1 MDLDVAALSAQV
13 KVNCDI
19 SDARFWGTYSICGL
33 LLRLRELFRHEKGIR
48 PWQEIPQEVISEWI
62 AAKENLWRELEERE
76 FIDLTVEETACPP
89 FEVEGINRVLAEK
102 GLIYGAG
109 LGILKKPSFF
119 LAELL
124 SRESVSEY
132 EVNVSGRE
140 LVRDLSSHPAMLL
153 GKTIFARRDALAAIL
168 WGKFEEMRHKKYKG
182 SLLYAFSQYGIAAE
196 SEPDEVL
203 YRRLLEIAEEEV
215 PAYIHHEIGEA
226 REGMALGEQWRTM
239 LSGHLSRKAELFVRS
254 IKDLLSDMSESGML
268 KYIIEHRKRGSL
280 GFYLSSFSGLQT
292 LILPRMQELFSGF
305 IEKEDWLLVEQ
316 MRKKGYDR
324 ANELASS
331 VLDIFHRLGEG
342 ASDVIEKELI
352 DAMLSRR

>member
-1 MDLDVAALSAQV
+1 MDPDIEVLSAQV

-33 LLRLRELFRHEKGIR
+33 LLRLRELFSHENGMR

-62 AAKENLWRELEERE
+62 AAKENLWREIEERE
-76 FIDLTVEETACPP
+76 FVDLMVEETSFPP
-89 FEVEGINRVLAEK
+89 FEIEGINHVLK
-102 GLIYGAG
+102 GKGVVYGAG

-124 SRESVSEY
+124 RRESLCGY

-168 WGKFEEMRHKKYKG
+168 WSKFEEMRLKKYKG
-182 SLLYAFSQYGIAAE
+182 SLLYAFSQYGIAPQC
-196 SEPDEVL
+196 EPDEAL
-203 YRRLLEIAEEEV
+203 YIRLLQIAEAEI

-226 REGMALGEQWRTM
+226 REGMMLGEQWRQM
-239 LSGHLSRKAELFVRS
+239 LSGHLSRRAELFVRS

-268 KYIIEHRKRGSL
+268 KYVIEHTRRGSL
-280 GFYLSSFSGLQT
+280 GFYLSSLGGLRT
-292 LILPRMQELFSGF
+292 LILPQMQELFPDF
-305 IEKEDWLLVEQ
+305 IEKEDWLLVEKI
-316 MRKKGYDR
+316 RKEGYGK
-324 ANELASS
+324 AHELASS
-331 VLDIFHRLGEG
+331 VLSIFDRQGEG
-342 ASDVIEKELI
+342 ASEVIEKELLEKLL
-352 DAMLSRR
+352 ARQ

>member
-1 MDLDVAALSAQV
+1 MDRDIDALRAQV

-33 LLRLRELFRHEKGIR
+33 LLRLRELFSHEQGIR
-48 PWQEIPQEVISEWI
+48 PWQEIPQEVISKWI
-62 AAKENLWRELEERE
+62 AAKENLWREIEERE
-76 FIDLTVEETACPP
+76 FIDLTIEKTAFHP
-89 FEVEGINRVLAEK
+89 FEIEGINHVLAGK

-140 LVRDLSSHPAMLL
+140 LARDLSSHPAMLL

-182 SLLYAFSQYGIAAE
+182 SLLYAFSQYGIAPE

-203 YRRLLEIAEEEV
+203 YRRLLEIAAEEI

-226 REGMALGEQWRTM
+226 REGMMLGEEWRAM
-239 LSGHLSRKAELFVRS
+239 LSGELSRKAELFVRS

-268 KYIIEHRKRGSL
+268 KYIIEHRKKGSL
-280 GFYLSSFSGLQT
+280 GFYLSSLSGLRT
-292 LILPRMQELFSGF
+292 TILPQMQGLFPSF
-305 IEKEDWLLVEQ
+305 VEKEDWLLVEDI
-316 MRKKGYDR
+316 RKKGYDR

-331 VLDIFHRLGEG
+331 VLDIFHRFGGG
-342 ASDVIEKELI
+342 ASDVIEKELM
-352 DAMLSRR
+352 DKMLSQR